1 MKRTLAF
8 AVAALV
14 LLAACSG
21 KTTTTTTTTD
31 TTTVASAAPARASAA
46 PADASAAPADASSA
60 PAAAAAAGD
69 ACALVTQA
77 EASTAMGASAAAP
90 IAKTDRDGYTSCRY
104 YDPTKTKNVFVQ
116 YVDPKIVDQMGPMG
130 GKPVAGVGEK
140 ATWLAGSIFVT
151 KDGKAAQ
158 IGLYLSPNSMKTMD
172 PGESALAKTV
182 ADRM

>member
-1 MKRTLAF
+1 VKRTLAF
-8 AVAALV
+8 AAAAL
-14 LLAACSG
+14 LMLAACSG

-31 TTTVASAAPARASAA
+31 TTTVASAAPA
-46 PADASAAPADASSA
+46 DASAAPAAATAA
-60 PAAAAAAGD
+60 PAAAAAND

-90 IAKTDRDGYTSCRY
+90 IAKTDHDGYTSCRY

-116 YVDPKIVDQMGPMG
+116 YVDPKIAEQMGPMG
-130 GKPVAGVGEK
+130 GKDVAGVGDK

-151 KDGKAAQ
+151 KGGKAAQ
-158 IGLYLSPNSMKTMD
+158 IGLYLNANSMKAMD
-172 PGESALAKTV
+172 PGESALAKTA